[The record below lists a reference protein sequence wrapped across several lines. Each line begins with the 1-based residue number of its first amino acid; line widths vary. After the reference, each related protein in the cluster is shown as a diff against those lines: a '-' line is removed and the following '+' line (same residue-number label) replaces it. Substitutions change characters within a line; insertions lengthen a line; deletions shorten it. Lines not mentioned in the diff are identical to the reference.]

1 MEDEQRLRAFLG
13 ERFPG
18 FDDGCAAGAD
28 LSAVIDSMGLFDL
41 VQFVE
46 TEFDVNVAT
55 EEFAPQKFSS
65 ISRILEFV
73 AYLRS
78 Q

>member
-1 MEDEQRLRAFLG
+1 MDEEQRLRAFLG

-18 FDDGCAAGAD
+18 FDDGCDAAAD

-41 VQFVE
+41 VQFIE
-46 TEFDVNVAT
+46 NEFEVNVPT

-65 ISRILEFV
+65 IRRMLEFV
-73 AYLRS
+73 AELRS
-78 Q
+78 Y

>member
-18 FDDGCAAGAD
+18 FDDGCDAAAD
-28 LSAVIDSMGLFDL
+28 LSSVIDSMGLFDL

-46 TEFDVNVAT
+46 SEFEVNVPT

-65 ISRILEFV
+65 IRRILDFV
-73 AYLRS
+73 EDLRS

>member
-1 MEDEQRLRAFLG
+1 MEDEQRLRAFLS

-18 FDDGCAAGAD
+18 FEDGCDADAD
-28 LSAVIDSMGLFDL
+28 LSTVIDSMGLFDL

-46 TEFDVNVAT
+46 ADFDVNVPT

-65 ISRILEFV
+65 IRRILEFIN
-73 AYLRS
+73 YLRT
-78 Q
+78 

>member
-1 MEDEQRLRAFLG
+1 MDDEQRLRAFLG
-13 ERFPG
+13 ERFAG
-18 FDDGCAAGAD
+18 FEDGCDATAD
-28 LSAVIDSMGLFDL
+28 LSSVIDSMGLFDL

-46 TEFDVNVAT
+46 SEFDVSIPT

-65 ISRILEFV
+65 IRRILEFV
-73 AYLRS
+73 AELKS

>member
-1 MEDEQRLRAFLG
+1 MEDEERLRAFLA
-13 ERFPG
+13 ERFAG
-18 FDDGCAAGAD
+18 FEDGYDATAD
-28 LSAVIDSMGLFDL
+28 LSSVIDSMGLFDV

-46 TEFDVNVAT
+46 REFDVVVST

-65 ISRILEFV
+65 IRRILEFV
-73 AYLRS
+73 DYLRT